1 MARMNGDYEGIIFR
15 RGTVGWAPLPSF
27 NYSSHIWRDVGGE
40 GWQAR
45 WERQGWC
52 AAVQMNVQPQPK
64 KGFPWWDNMVEENT
78 NVPTGTTRQEARL
91 ENSLAMIGSS
101 PRKS

>member
-1 MARMNGDYEGIIFR
+1 MASAL
-15 RGTVGWAPLPSF
+15 GTTGVVCGRS
-27 NYSSHIWRDVGGE
+27 
-40 GWQAR
+40 
-45 WERQGWC
+45 
-52 AAVQMNVQPQPK
+52 NVQPHPK
-64 KGFPWWDNMVEENT
+64 KEFPWWDNMVEGNT